1 MSFYQVMKY
10 VKDGNK
16 MKRPENCHD
25 IMFDLMSDCWHIL
38 PDERPTFLQICKRLE
53 GKANDRWRATCFFLT
68 PEGKEAVVNQE
79 EMLQV
84 CGIKDYLKDK
94 ELKVSAFCCLIN
106 NSPPTK
112 LEIVSIS
119 SSLLLIFS
127 GFTTVSL
134 KTFLYHK
141 TLLCLILL
149 AREVI

>member
-94 ELKVSAFCCLIN
+94 E
-106 NSPPTK
+106 
-112 LEIVSIS
+112 
-119 SSLLLIFS
+119 
-127 GFTTVSL
+127 SL
-134 KTFLYHK
+134 KFL
-141 TLLCLILL
+141 LS
-149 AREVI
+149 AVS

>member
-1 MSFYQVMKY
+1 MKY

-84 CGIKDYLKDK
+84 CSIKDYLKDK

-127 GFTTVSL
+127 GFATVSL
-134 KTFLYHK
+134 ETFLYHK

-149 AREVI
+149 AGEVI